1 MKSYRRYKGTR
12 KSSIGRRLL
21 AAAGILILAFVLV
34 FTGLF
39 AAVLSGSRDRIVGK
53 PEVVII
59 LGCQVMPSG
68 NPSVLLRDR
77 LDTALSYL
85 ENDKDTLIIVSGS
98 MGGNEPR
105 TEAEC
110 MAEYLIRHGIDEER
124 IIQENRSHNTWE
136 NLCYSRDM
144 MEDMGYTA
152 STGVAIVSNGF
163 HLTRARMLWER
174 VTGNDE
180 SLSTIAAPSSHLP
193 SRIYMHIRE
202 PLALLK
208 SFLFDRG

>member
-12 KSSIGRRLL
+12 KTGIGRRLL
-21 AAAGILILAFVLV
+21 IAFLVLAVACVLILA
-34 FTGLF
+34 GSF
-39 AAVLSGSRDRIVGK
+39 AAVLSGNRDHIVGE
-53 PEVVII
+53 PEVMII

-85 ENDKDTLIIVSGS
+85 EKDESVQIIVSGS
-98 MGGNEPR
+98 MAGTEPR

-110 MAEYLIRHGIDEER
+110 MAEYLISHGIDEMR
-124 IIQENRSHNTWE
+124 IIQEDRSHNTWE
-136 NLCYSRDM
+136 NLSYSYDM
-144 MEDMGYTA
+144 MEDMGYTP
-152 STGVAIVSNGF
+152 STEVIIVSNGF

-174 VTGNDE
+174 VNGSDKT
-180 SLSTIAAPSSHLP
+180 LSTLAAPASHLP

-208 SFLFDRG
+208 SFMFDRG